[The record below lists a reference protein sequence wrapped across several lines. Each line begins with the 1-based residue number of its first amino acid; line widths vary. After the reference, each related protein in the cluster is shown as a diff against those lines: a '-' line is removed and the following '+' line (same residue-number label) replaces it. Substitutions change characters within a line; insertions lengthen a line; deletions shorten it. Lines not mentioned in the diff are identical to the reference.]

1 MSAFMGYNK
10 HLIFTIKKGNI
21 SLEYF
26 QGRIEISEK
35 LI

>member
-1 MSAFMGYNK
+1 MSAFIGHNK
-10 HLIFTIKKGNI
+10 HLTFTIKKDNI